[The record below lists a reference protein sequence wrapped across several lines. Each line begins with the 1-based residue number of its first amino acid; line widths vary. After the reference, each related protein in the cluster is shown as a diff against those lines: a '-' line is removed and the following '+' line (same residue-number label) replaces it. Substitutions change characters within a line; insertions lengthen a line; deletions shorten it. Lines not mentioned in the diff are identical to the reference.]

1 MDRKNYTLHTP
12 TNTFTST
19 ISLSRRMG
27 IRKRLVQRQRLG
39 QSLEPLPNTNNRT
52 NRTHRINNMNN
63 TYRNTEPRM
72 TNDEN
77 NSLSS
82 NLTNIINQNNS
93 FNINN
98 NLSSPSDDIK
108 KNGNIEKKKV
118 SIFTINEN
126 DLNKIEE
133 EKQKDENITSEIKDT
148 VKCYICLNTITNP
161 KMCPHCHRI
170 ACEKCLYNWFMME
183 HKKNCGFCR
192 ENVNFYEM
200 ISVPFMSTI
209 VDFVEKVFEK
219 DKDGDMKFTG
229 NIQDFCS
236 NHPNE
241 KLYYY
246 CLDCNKGYC
255 KTCFV
260 FFGEEKDRH
269 LEHNIIE
276 YEKYKNLN
284 VTSLKL
290 YEDKINSYIIKT
302 KEKIKKCESYK
313 SAYEFERNEGN
324 KIIEN
329 LKKEFNKQMDENIRL
344 IDEQINKLQTII
356 ENYEKYNVELNNY
369 YSKFPKEKDNKN
381 NLYAYQK
388 KSQELM
394 NKLSSITAKKFYSNK
409 EIEKLM
415 ELSKGM
421 QLYSYFSKV
430 GEFNHET
437 RFLSKN
443 LKMGDSPYQLVID
456 NKQRNVVNIN
466 LVIPKNKITFEHNFK
481 AFVLI
486 RKIGDEAITYELEEA
501 KEDNNNFYFRKKI
514 PWDYFGESIFKIRG
528 LLYDFYFH

>member
-1 MDRKNYTLHTP
+1 MNRKSYTLHTP
-12 TNTFTST
+12 TNTFTSS
-19 ISLSRRMG
+19 ISLARRLD

-39 QSLEPLPNTNNRT
+39 QSSEPNNNSTNRVNRTYTNN
-52 NRTHRINNMNN
+52 NAHR
-63 TYRNTEPRM
+63 YTEPRR
-72 TNDEN
+72 TNNEN

-82 NLTNIINQNNS
+82 NLNNNIVNQNSS
-93 FNINN
+93 FNLNN
-98 NLSSPSDDIK
+98 HLSSPSDDLN
-108 KNGNIEKKKV
+108 KNIINLEKKKI
-118 SIFTINEN
+118 SFFTINED

-148 VKCYICLNTITNP
+148 VKCYICLNIITSP

-219 DKDGDMKFTG
+219 DKDGEIKFSG

-260 FFGEEKDRH
+260 FFGEEKDKH

-290 YEDKINSYIIKT
+290 YEDKINSYINKT
-302 KEKIKKCESYK
+302 KERIKKCESYK

-329 LKKEFNKQMDENIRL
+329 LRKEFNKQIDDNIRL
-344 IDEQINKLQTII
+344 IDEQINKLQTIMA
-356 ENYEKYNVELNNY
+356 NYEKYNLELNNY

-381 NLYAYQK
+381 DLYAYQQ
-388 KSQELM
+388 KSQELI
-394 NKLSSITAKKFYSNK
+394 NKLSLITSKKFYSNK
-409 EIEKLM
+409 EIEQLLD
-415 ELSKGM
+415 LSKGM
-421 QLYSYFSKV
+421 QLHSYLSKV

-437 RFLSKN
+437 RFSSKN
-443 LKMGDSPYQLVID
+443 LKMGDSPYHLVID
-456 NKQRNVVNIN
+456 NKQRNAVTIN

-481 AFVLI
+481 AFILI
-486 RKIGDEAITYELEEA
+486 RKIGDEATTYELEEA

-514 PWDYFGESIFKIRG
+514 PWDYFGESNFKIRG